1 ESAVAHLPPSNLAI
15 DSARLASAL
24 KSRRDEI
31 PAAARRYYHHLAYE
45 VDLQTTDASE
55 TVIVERTN
63 DGHAEITVATTD
75 AFDRPYFRR
84 RFGRSETSEV
94 RIYLYGG
101 DDRVVI
107 RGAGGGPRIRVI
119 GGGGQDVVADSA
131 KGGGVNFYAT
141 GKGDSVLPGR
151 HVSMSRKPY
160 APPD

>member
-1 ESAVAHLPPSNLAI
+1 
-15 DSARLASAL
+15 
-24 KSRRDEI
+24 
-31 PAAARRYYHHLAYE
+31 
-45 VDLQTTDASE
+45 
-55 TVIVERTN
+55 
-63 DGHAEITVATTD
+63 
-75 AFDRPYFRR
+75 
-84 RFGRSETSEV
+84 
-94 RIYLYGG
+94 G

-160 APPD
+160 APPDTAQPDWGHRWLSLLWMTAGPAVGVFAGGGGTYTRPGVREGPLAATYPPRARYSP